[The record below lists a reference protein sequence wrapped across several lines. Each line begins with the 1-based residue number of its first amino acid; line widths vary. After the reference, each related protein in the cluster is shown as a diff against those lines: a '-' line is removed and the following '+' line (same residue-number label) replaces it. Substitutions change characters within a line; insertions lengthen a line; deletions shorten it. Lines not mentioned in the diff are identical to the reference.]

1 MKTSVSTA
9 WQFVQLI
16 RDRSIAL
23 YCANFVSVSRL
34 EPMCA
39 PKCIKCMCVS
49 LVFLFILQGGK
60 TPPGGWLPYTKGL
73 LAPRM
78 GQDASF

>member
-1 MKTSVSTA
+1 MKTSISTA

-16 RDRSIAL
+16 RDRYIAI
-23 YCANFVSVSRL
+23 YCANIVSVSRL

-39 PKCIKCMCVS
+39 PIECMCVS
-49 LVFLFILQGGK
+49 LFFLFIVQWGK
-60 TPPGGWLPYTKGL
+60 TPAGGWLPHTMGV